1 MGPLGRGRVN
11 RPASGPELGHV
22 AGRDVAGRCVAGRCV
37 AGVALGAGTG
47 TGEGSSDALRR
58 GKYGRGLEDLTLTLR
73 ASPPTPSSYW
83 GDRSHTQPLTGIF
96 PSSSP
101 PPHSLESLES
111 SPRRMGV
118 GSPQP
123 FFFPPFLPNI
133 VDKVPQES
141 QGLWWPELRCWF
153 WLRLLGTLPSLP
165 ALVLPS
171 LPSTCTC
178 HQARGSTRPQCTLR
192 WTKRCWGIG
201 KGVWGCVFKGWIAEQ
216 SGPPPPLTI
225 QELGS

>member
-1 MGPLGRGRVN
+1 MGALRRGRVN
-11 RPASGPELGHV
+11 RRANGPELGHV
-22 AGRDVAGRCVAGRCV
+22 AGRDVAGRCVAGV
-37 AGVALGAGTG
+37 ASGAGTG
-47 TGEGSSDALRR
+47 TGEGSGDALRR
-58 GKYGRGLEDLTLTLR
+58 GKCGRGLEDLTLTLR

-96 PSSSP
+96 PSFSSLP
-101 PPHSLESLES
+101 PIRWNLWNLLPA
-111 SPRRMGV
+111 GWGA

-123 FFFPPFLPNI
+123 FSFPPFLPNI

-165 ALVLPS
+165 APVLPS

-192 WTKRCWGIG
+192 WKSVAGALG
-201 KGVWGCVFKGWIAEQ
+201 KECGAVSLRAG
-216 SGPPPPLTI
+216 
-225 QELGS
+225 